1 MRDMDLIRAEKIIRE
16 TQQYAKTIL
25 NSLSA
30 HIAIIDKHG
39 MILETNVAWRQF
51 ASCNELGMR
60 PDTLQVNYLKICD
73 AATGESSYKSGEVAA
88 GIRSVIKGDIEEFVI
103 DYPCHAPDKE
113 RWFYMRATRAVGDGP
128 LRVVISHEDITAL
141 KTAEE
146 QLKQRED
153 QLREKTQHLEE
164 ANVALRAVIRKNDE
178 DSREIEQAILQNI
191 RDSIF
196 PKIKQ
201 LQKRCKTQE
210 VRQLV
215 DRIESDL
222 QDIASP
228 FLRWLSNVASILT
241 PQEMKIALLIK
252 EGKTSKEIA
261 GLLNLS
267 EPTINFHRQ
276 NLRTKL
282 GLTGTSSNLRTY
294 LLTLNK

>member
-1 MRDMDLIRAEKIIRE
+1 MDLINAEKIIRE

-39 MILETNVAWRQF
+39 IILETNVAWRQF
-51 ASCNELGMR
+51 ASCNEISMR
-60 PDTLQVNYLKICD
+60 PDTLHVNYLKICD
-73 AATGESSYKSGEVAA
+73 AATGDSSDKSGEVAT

-103 DYPCHAPDKE
+103 DYPCHGPDKQ
-113 RWFYMRATRAVGDGP
+113 RWFYMRATRAVGEEP

-153 QLREKTQHLEE
+153 QLREKKQHLEE

-178 DSREIEQAILQNI
+178 DAREMEQAILQNI
-191 RDSIF
+191 RDSIL
-196 PKIKQ
+196 PKIRQ
-201 LQKRCKTQE
+201 LQERCETPE
-210 VRQLV
+210 VCQLA

-228 FLRWLSNVASILT
+228 FLLWLSNIATIVT

-261 GLLNLS
+261 DHLNLS
-267 EPTINFHRQ
+267 EATINFHRQ

-294 LLTLNK
+294 LLTLKK

>member
-1 MRDMDLIRAEKIIRE
+1 MELKNAEKIIWE

-30 HIAIIDKHG
+30 HIAIIDKDG

-51 ASCNELGMR
+51 ASCNEIGMR
-60 PDTLQVNYLKICD
+60 PDTLNVNYLKICD
-73 AATGESSYKSGEVAA
+73 AATGDSSDKSGEVAA
-88 GIRSVIKGDIEEFVI
+88 GIRSVIKGDISEFVI
-103 DYPCHAPDKE
+103 DYPCHAPGMQH
-113 RWFYMRATRAVGDGP
+113 WFYMRVTRAVGDGP

-141 KTAEE
+141 KIAEE
-146 QLKQRED
+146 QLKQKED

-178 DSREIEQAILQNI
+178 DAREMEQAILQNI
-191 RDSIF
+191 RDSIL
-196 PKIKQ
+196 PGIKR
-201 LQKRCKTQE
+201 LQERSEAPE
-210 VRQLV
+210 VRKLAL
-215 DRIESDL
+215 RIESDL

-228 FLRWLSNVASILT
+228 FLRLLSNISSILT
-241 PQEMKIALLIK
+241 PQEMKIALLIR

-261 GLLNLS
+261 NFLNLS
-267 EPTINFHRQ
+267 EPTISFHRQ

-294 LLTLNK
+294 LLTLEK

>member
-1 MRDMDLIRAEKIIRE
+1 MDLIHAEKIIRE

-30 HIAIIDKHG
+30 HIAIIDQHG
-39 MILETNVAWRQF
+39 IILETNVAWRQF
-51 ASCNELGMR
+51 ASCNQMGMR
-60 PDTLQVNYLKICD
+60 PDTLQVNYLEICD
-73 AATGESSYKSGEVAA
+73 AATGDSSDKSGEVAA
-88 GIRSVIKGDIEEFVI
+88 GIRSVITGSIDEFVI

-113 RWFYMRATRAVGDGP
+113 RWFYMRATRAVGEGP

-146 QLKQRED
+146 QLQQRED
-153 QLREKTQHLEE
+153 QLKEKTQHLEE
-164 ANVALRAVIRKNDE
+164 ANVALRAVIRKND
-178 DSREIEQAILQNI
+178 DDARKMEQAILQNI
-191 RDSIF
+191 RDSIL
-196 PKIKQ
+196 PKINQ
-201 LQKRCKTQE
+201 LQDRSTTAKD
-210 VRQLV
+210 RQLI

-241 PQEMKIALLIK
+241 PQEMKIALFIK

-261 GLLNLS
+261 GSLNLS

-294 LLTLNK
+294 LLTLHG

>member
-1 MRDMDLIRAEKIIRE
+1 MDLIHAEKIIRE

-30 HIAIIDKHG
+30 HIAIIDQHG
-39 MILETNVAWRQF
+39 IILETNVAWRQF
-51 ASCNELGMR
+51 ASCNQMGMR
-60 PDTLQVNYLKICD
+60 PDTLQVNYLEICD
-73 AATGESSYKSGEVAA
+73 AATGDSSDKSGEVAA
-88 GIRSVIKGDIEEFVI
+88 GIRSVITGSIDEFVI

-113 RWFYMRATRAVGDGP
+113 RWFYMRATRAVGEGP

-146 QLKQRED
+146 QLQQRED
-153 QLREKTQHLEE
+153 QLKEKTQHLEE
-164 ANVALRAVIRKNDE
+164 ANVALRAVIRKND
-178 DSREIEQAILQNI
+178 DDARKMEQAILQNI
-191 RDSIF
+191 RDSIL
-196 PKIKQ
+196 PKINQ
-201 LQKRCKTQE
+201 LQDRSTTVKD
-210 VRQLV
+210 RQLI

-241 PQEMKIALLIK
+241 PQEMKIALFIK

-261 GLLNLS
+261 GSLNLS

-294 LLTLNK
+294 LLTLHG